1 MHRPRFGGVFVDGG
15 RVGLKIP
22 EEAPR
27 GSAVD
32 RARAERVPA
41 PRLRQAPHGLCRG
54 RPRRARYQPG
64 IRMTLSASGAVFS
77 KCRRWRYL
85 LWRRWDEK
93 RPAANFLMLN
103 PSTADE
109 TQLDPS
115 CTRAR
120 EYASR
125 WGFGGLL
132 VTNLFAWRAT
142 DPEEMKAARDP
153 VGRGNDRAILRA
165 AREAA
170 IVVCAWGNH
179 GTHVNRSLN
188 VLRKLR
194 GAGLG
199 LHVLRMNGSGEPA
212 HPLYLPARLEPGR
225 WRAK

>member
-1 MHRPRFGGVFVDGG
+1 M
-15 RVGLKIP
+15 I
-22 EEAPR
+22 
-27 GSAVD
+27 
-32 RARAERVPA
+32 
-41 PRLRQAPHGLCRG
+41 
-54 RPRRARYQPG
+54 
-64 IRMTLSASGAVFS
+64 MSASGAAFS

-93 RPAANFLMLN
+93 RPSANFLMLN

-120 EYASR
+120 DYAAR

-132 VTNLFAWRAT
+132 VTNIFAWRAT

-179 GTHVNRSLN
+179 GTHMNRSLN
-188 VLRKLR
+188 VLRNLR

-212 HPLYLPARLEPGR
+212 HPLYLPATLEPGR